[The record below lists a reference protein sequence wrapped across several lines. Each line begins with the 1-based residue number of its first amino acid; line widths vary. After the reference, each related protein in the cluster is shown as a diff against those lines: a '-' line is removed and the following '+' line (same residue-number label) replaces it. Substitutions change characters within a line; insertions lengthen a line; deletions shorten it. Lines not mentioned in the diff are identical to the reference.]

1 MKKVILKSFAIL
13 FGVILF
19 QSCDSNNAIDQVTA
33 SVTHGA
39 VLRTKTLVT
48 KTFDFFDPSK
58 QWQVNLEE
66 QDEQNGALFAS
77 INVYAKKNTG
87 GTEALIKNVSAS
99 TFTPG
104 PNGLPIGSVKV
115 SLAET
120 LAALHLVS
128 GQYVPTDQFF
138 IRLEIVLTD
147 GRTFSSNNASGTITG
162 GSFFSSPF
170 KYSVQFFCN
179 LSNAAL
185 FSGDYKVTTDAWA
198 DYSVG
203 DIVPVIPDPVDAM
216 SFRILGTNNPFI
228 DNPNDTYMKVTIN
241 PANGNVTVVSP
252 VDMAYTGWLTIHVT
266 GTGTVG
272 TCTGSINLVVNFGPF
287 TNNAFNL
294 VKA

>member
-1 MKKVILKSFAIL
+1 MKKLILKSFTVL
-13 FGVILF
+13 FGVVLF
-19 QSCDSNNAIDQVTA
+19 QACDSNNVIEQVTG
-33 SVTHGA
+33 SVKSGA
-39 VLRTKTLVT
+39 VLRTKTIVT
-48 KTFDFFDPSK
+48 KTFNFDEPSK

-128 GQYVPTDQFF
+128 GQYVKTDQFF

-147 GRTFSSNNASGTITG
+147 GRTFSSNDASGTVTG

-179 LSNAAL
+179 LSNADL
-185 FSGDYKVTTDAWA
+185 FSGDYKVTTDAWE
-198 DYSVG
+198 DYKAG
-203 DIVPVIPDPVDAM
+203 AIVPVIPDPDDAL

-228 DNPNDTYMKVTIN
+228 DNPDDTYMKVTIN
-241 PANGNVTVVSP
+241 PAMEKVTVVSP
-252 VDMAYTGWLTIHVT
+252 VDMAYTGWLTLHIT

-272 TCTGSINLVVNFGPF
+272 TCTGSINLKVNFGPF
-287 TNNAFNL
+287 KNNTFNL